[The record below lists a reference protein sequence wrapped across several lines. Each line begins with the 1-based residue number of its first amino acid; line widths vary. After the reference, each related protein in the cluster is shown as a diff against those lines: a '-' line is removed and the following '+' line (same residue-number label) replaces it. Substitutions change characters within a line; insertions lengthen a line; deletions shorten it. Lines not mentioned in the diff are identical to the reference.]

1 MTSPADAIKNE
12 VRELTEVQI
21 RVFRQLTQLSDAQLQ
36 DHHRRFE
43 RIKALCSELDKL
55 VAHSFTAKRPKK
67 HTGRTLTVE

>member
-1 MTSPADAIKNE
+1 MTSPAEAIKNE
-12 VRELTEVQI
+12 VRELTDVQI

-55 VAHSFTAKRPKK
+55 VVCNFTRRRPEE